1 MRLGREE
8 QSTFTSTDSFG
19 SFSYHVQG
27 LQEERFRVDRR
38 KLEQML
44 QGTASEGGSRTAEY
58 FFQKIMEETNT
69 QVSWPTKLKIGAK
82 SKKDPHIKICGRPE
96 GVTLARERI
105 LEVLDTKQKNRVTLK
120 MDVSYTD
127 HSHVIGKGGNNI
139 QQVMD
144 ETGCHIHFPDSNR
157 NGQAEKSNQVSIA
170 GQATEAEKARCRIRE
185 LLPLVFSFQLP
196 PVGLQAPPDPGSQG
210 LLILQQKYGF
220 TMSVR
225 QWSRSNSITIVLR
238 GCRKDFNRIRQGFAE
253 LVEYLAGNNM
263 PGLLVTFS
271 LEISSHHH
279 SFIMGHNGC
288 NVHSIVQF
296 TGVSITF
303 PDASS
308 STGGGGLT
316 PTQSNKSTVTIT
328 GQLDYVYAA
337 WQELMGCL
345 PLVLMFDLKDNPNI
359 EPAVIQQL
367 MEQLKVNITLRPK
380 PKQNWKSVVVR
391 GAERDSRVLFEV
403 RRQLLGL
410 DRSDVPLCCE
420 KHAIS
425 LFLSSLSLNRRN
437 VPQDQLVQELS
448 KMASG
453 SIGDVMPPTRNSVLL
468 LNNSHLP
475 LSCASS
481 SALPNTTPHFNT
493 LLSLFT
499 HLVQNISTPTLT
511 YNHLLPPAS
520 QPYPNS
526 TEMTKRSSWSFVI
539 DPKPPFSTDTE
550 FSGSNS
556 SRSSSISSPNI
567 SPRQSPI
574 HSICSEFS
582 NKLGTADDQNVLV
595 LDKGKPYRWDKQPC
609 FPGASGGP
617 RAISGRGLS
626 INKGGNLGLSMEGA
640 TGGSPLSRTVS
651 TSLLAN
657 GPFDHC
663 RSVSDHKNEC
673 DPKAVG
679 FERMHKNDF
688 PFGYEEGMFLATK
701 AMQRP
706 VSAEARVPTSVWS
719 GQGFSKST
727 PEYLFR
733 NKLRECR
740 KQDNF
745 ETLKEEQCDFSSEW
759 GFNHTDFTSAQN
771 FKLMEQ
777 NHHIQDDSLFCNSN
791 YFDSVYPKE
800 PVSLLEEVKDLTE
813 LFCKLGLMKYTDL
826 FLQNEIDLGTF
837 LRLTDKDLQN
847 LGIPYSPKLKML
859 KAISEMVNRTTTTE
873 KQRSFSITQGVELNS
888 LLSRLNRQRPSPK
901 VGD

>member
-1 MRLGREE
+1 MRLAGEE
-8 QSTFTSTDSFG
+8 QSTVISTDSLG
-19 SFSYHVQG
+19 SFAYHVPG

-44 QGTASEGGSRTAEY
+44 QGTASDGGPRTAEY
-58 FFQKIMEETNT
+58 FFQKIMEETDT

-82 SKKDPHIKICGRPE
+82 SKKDPHIKIYGRPE
-96 GVTLARERI
+96 AVTLARERI
-105 LEVLDTKQKNRVTLK
+105 LEVLDTKKNRVTLK

-127 HSHVIGKGGNNI
+127 HSHIIGKGGNNI

-196 PVGLQAPPDPGSQG
+196 LTGLQAPPDPGSQA
-210 LLILQQKYGF
+210 LLTLQQKYGF

-238 GCRKDFNRIRQGFAE
+238 GYRKDFNRIRQGFVE
-253 LVEYLAGNNM
+253 LVEYLTGTNM
-263 PGLLVTFS
+263 PGLPVTFS

-288 NVHSIVQF
+288 NVHSIIQF
-296 TGVSITF
+296 TGASITF
-303 PDASS
+303 PDTNTSS
-308 STGGGGLT
+308 GEGGLT

-328 GQLDYVYAA
+328 GQLDCVYVA

-345 PLVLMFDLKDNPNI
+345 PLVLMFDLKDSQNV
-359 EPAVIQQL
+359 EPVVIQHL

-380 PKQNWKSVVVR
+380 PKQNWKSVIVR
-391 GAERDSRVLFEV
+391 GAEKDSRVLFEV
-403 RRQLLGL
+403 RRHLLGL

-425 LFLSSLSLNRRN
+425 LFMSSLSLNGAN
-437 VPQDQLVQELS
+437 VPQDQLVREVN

-453 SIGDVMPPTRNSVLL
+453 SIGDVMLPTRNSVFL

-475 LSCASS
+475 LSFASS
-481 SALPNTTPHFNT
+481 NALPNTTPQFCT

-499 HLVQNISTPTLT
+499 HLLQNIRAPAST
-511 YNHLLPPAS
+511 YNHLPPPAS

-526 TEMTKRSSWSFVI
+526 IEMTKRGNWSFVI

-582 NKLGTADDQNVLV
+582 NKLGTADDRNVLIS
-595 LDKGKPYRWDKQPC
+595 DKGKPYGWDKQPC
-609 FPGASGGP
+609 FPGTTGCP
-617 RAISGRGLS
+617 RPISGRGLS
-626 INKGGNLGLSMEGA
+626 MNKESSLGLSMAGG
-640 TGGSPLSRTVS
+640 TGGPSLSRTVS

-657 GPFDHC
+657 GPFHHYK
-663 RSVSDHKNEC
+663 SVSDHKNGC

-679 FERMHKNDF
+679 CERVLKNDF

-740 KQDNF
+740 KRDDF
-745 ETLKEEQCDFSSEW
+745 ETLKEEQYDFSSEW
-759 GFNHTDFTSAQN
+759 GFNHKDLASVQN

-777 NHHIQDDSLFCNSN
+777 NHHFQDEDSLFCNSN

-800 PVSLLEEVKDLTE
+800 PVSLLEEVKDLPE

-826 FLQNEIDLGTF
+826 FLQNEIDLGIF

-859 KAISEMVNRTTTTE
+859 KAISEMANQTTAME
-873 KQRSFSITQGVELNS
+873 KQRGFSVNQGVELHS
-888 LLSRLNRQRPSPK
+888 LLSRLDRQRPSPR